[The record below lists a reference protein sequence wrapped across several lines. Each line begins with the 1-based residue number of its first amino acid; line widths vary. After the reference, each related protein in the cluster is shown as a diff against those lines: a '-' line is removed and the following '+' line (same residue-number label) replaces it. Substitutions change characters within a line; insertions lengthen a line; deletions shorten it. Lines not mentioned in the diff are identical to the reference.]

1 VTATV
6 SKDVPFRQGSCWFV
20 MSPQSNSTAQWQDL
34 AASMPRL
41 ALDGISY
48 SFADTI
54 HGKAHVLENI
64 GFTVRAGEFVALI
77 GPSGCGKS
85 TLLNI
90 IAGLLTPEQGAIL
103 LDGDD
108 GAPRLGRVA
117 YMQQRDLLLPWRTVR
132 DNARLGLEFRRV
144 PRAIADEQVR
154 ERAERFGLASVLRS
168 YPWQLS
174 GGMRQ
179 RTALLR
185 ATLPESKV
193 LLLDEPFGALDA
205 ITRRELQQWL
215 ADVLDRADKA
225 VVLVTH
231 DVEEALLLADRVHVM
246 AADPGRIVA
255 SVEVDLLRPRGNEMT
270 TSREFVCLKSHLL
283 DELSRTRMAGRL

>member
-1 VTATV
+1 
-6 SKDVPFRQGSCWFV
+6 

-41 ALDGISY
+41 VLDGISY

-64 GFTVRAGEFVALI
+64 GFAVRAGEFVALI